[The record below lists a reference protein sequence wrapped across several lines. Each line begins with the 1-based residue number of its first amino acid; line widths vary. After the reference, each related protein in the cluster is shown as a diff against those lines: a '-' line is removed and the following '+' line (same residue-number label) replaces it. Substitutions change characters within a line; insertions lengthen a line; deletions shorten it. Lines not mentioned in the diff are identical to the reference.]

1 MAERADIDEIRS
13 PGLRERLRALERD
26 TVWTKGASAFSW
38 HPLAKKRA
46 RRVDPHEPEFREFQ
60 RRSEDAPRIGNDD
73 AVPEWLT
80 TGERVLSRVSPI
92 SRKLFN
98 PVRLAMAGRGFS

>member
-1 MAERADIDEIRS
+1 MENVTE
-13 PGLRERLRALERD
+13 PPRLRNPALTRRPYSAL
-26 TVWTKGASAFSW
+26 GACGPRGRALFLGIPS
-38 HPLAKKRA
+38 PKKRA

-80 TGERVLSRVSPI
+80 TG
-92 SRKLFN
+92 
-98 PVRLAMAGRGFS
+98 

>member
-1 MAERADIDEIRS
+1 MENVTEPPRLHNPALTRRPYSALGACGQGGERFF
-13 PGLRERLRALERD
+13 L
-26 TVWTKGASAFSW
+26 AF
-38 HPLAKKRA
+38 PRPKKRA

-80 TGERVLSRVSPI
+80 TG
-92 SRKLFN
+92 
-98 PVRLAMAGRGFS
+98 